1 MDQLFSIDELR
12 PDDKNFNI
20 GTPEGKKL
28 IQKSL
33 QKFGAG
39 RSILLDK
46 NNRIIAGN
54 KTAQGYRDIGGSDVR
69 VIDIS
74 PDELVALRR
83 TDMDLDSPDGRE
95 MALADNQTS
104 AVDYVP
110 NLPLIATTCQEMA
123 VDAMEWGVPAVE
135 PEEASQVSFSA
146 KKKYSIRIEFPYKG
160 KLKQAEKI
168 INKLI
173 KEQFPE
179 ASVTV
184 KMG

>member
-54 KTAQGYRDIGGSDVR
+54 KTAQGYRDMGGSDVR
-69 VIDIS
+69 VIYTRTNTQFSKIR
-74 PDELVALRR
+74 VYICRR
-83 TDMDLDSPDGRE
+83 HLTM
-95 MALADNQTS
+95 T
-104 AVDYVP
+104 
-110 NLPLIATTCQEMA
+110 
-123 VDAMEWGVPAVE
+123 
-135 PEEASQVSFSA
+135 
-146 KKKYSIRIEFPYKG
+146 K
-160 KLKQAEKI
+160 
-168 INKLI
+168 
-173 KEQFPE
+173 
-179 ASVTV
+179 
-184 KMG
+184 